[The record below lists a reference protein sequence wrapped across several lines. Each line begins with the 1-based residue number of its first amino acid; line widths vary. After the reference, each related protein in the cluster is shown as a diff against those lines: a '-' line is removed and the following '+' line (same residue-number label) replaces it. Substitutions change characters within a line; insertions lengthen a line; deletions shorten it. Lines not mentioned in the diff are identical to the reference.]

1 MSIFAPALSGDGGNC
16 EAADGKRRGPLIGEI
31 FELVGGDLK
40 LLMIYK
46 KIEIAAET
54 GDWSLMNELYGEF
67 KMARASMN

>member
-1 MSIFAPALSGDGGNC
+1 MSILVSVPSDDGGSGETAKC
-16 EAADGKRRGPLIGEI
+16 KRQGPLIGEI
-31 FELVGGDLK
+31 FDMVRGDLK

-67 KMARASMN
+67 KTACTSMN

>member
-1 MSIFAPALSGDGGNC
+1 MSIYETAVAGHDGYRQTKKC
-16 EAADGKRRGPLIGEI
+16 RAPLIAEL
-31 FELVGGDLK
+31 FDLVGGDLR

-67 KMARASMN
+67 KMAQAALN

>member
-1 MSIFAPALSGDGGNC
+1 MSILVPTLSGDGGNG

-31 FELVGGDLK
+31 FDMVGGDLK

-67 KMARASMN
+67 KTACASVN